1 MAKTKIPQWESSKKK
16 VFFKMKK
23 GEKYTEYT
31 AVYEGLEIRGR
42 TVGEKFEIKDVVR
55 RIILAESEPPESIL
69 KAAIGVASYVG
80 STVTINSRAKEVWGA
95 VAVEVGLGDKLRLNA
110 MLYHVDNTDEIGW
123 HGEVSALFVGS
134 DGLINDAMHKVIKW
148 MDFGEEVDIMALYR
162 ELLRV
167 ARHAYNALNPY

>member
-1 MAKTKIPQWESSKKK
+1 MAKTKIPQWEPSKKK

-42 TVGEKFEIKDVVR
+42 TVGEKNEIKDVVR
-55 RIILAESEPPESIL
+55 RIILAESEPPEGVL
-69 KAAIGVASYVG
+69 KAAIGVASYVA
-80 STVTINSRAKEVWGA
+80 SNVTTNTRAREVWGV
-95 VAVEVGLGDKLRLNA
+95 VAVEIGLGDRLRLSA
-110 MLYHVDNTDEIGW
+110 ALYQYDADESGW
-123 HGEVSALFVGS
+123 RGEVAAMFTGN
-134 DGLINDAMHKVIKW
+134 DGLIDDAMHKVIKW

-167 ARHAYNALNPY
+167 SRHAYNALNSY